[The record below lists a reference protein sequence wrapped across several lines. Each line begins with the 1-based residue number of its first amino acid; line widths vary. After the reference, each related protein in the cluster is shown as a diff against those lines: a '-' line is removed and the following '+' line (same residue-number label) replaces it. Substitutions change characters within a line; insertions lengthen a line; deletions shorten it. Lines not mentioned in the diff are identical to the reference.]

1 MTALLELEILTYFCT
16 QAPCHKQKLTHPEH
30 CIFKHFGYVQF
41 QTKDSAYD
49 TLKRVETLTLTK
61 PDDMHL
67 HLREGDVMRDVL
79 ADSTRQFARVIVM
92 PNLKSP
98 VVSTEQALDYRRSII
113 ESLSEDIQARGEFN
127 PLMTLYL
134 TEKMTVDEISKASQS
149 AYVHAVKYYPA
160 GATTNSDSGVT
171 AIDKVYPV
179 LEAMAE
185 QNLPLLMHGEVT
197 DTDVDV
203 FDREAIFI
211 EKILSPLMENIPDL
225 RIVFEHIT
233 TKDAVDYVREGSD
246 RLAATITPQHLLL
259 NRNALFVGG
268 IRPHHYC
275 LPVLKAEEH
284 RRAVVDAATSGS
296 PKFFLGTDSAPHSRE
311 AKESACG
318 CAGVYS
324 AHNAIELYAEV
335 FEKTACLH
343 KLEAFA
349 SHYGADF
356 YGLPRNKGTITLEKN
371 QWQIPDYLPFGES
384 KIIPFRAGEPC
395 HWKMKQ

>member
-1 MTALLELEILTYFCT
+1 
-16 QAPCHKQKLTHPEH
+16 
-30 CIFKHFGYVQF
+30 
-41 QTKDSAYD
+41 
-49 TLKRVETLTLTK
+49 
-61 PDDMHL
+61 
-67 HLREGDVMRDVL
+67 
-79 ADSTRQFARVIVM
+79 M

-98 VVSTEQALDYRRSII
+98 VVTTEQALAYRRSII
-113 ESLSEDIQARGEFN
+113 ESLSEELQASGGFN

-134 TEKMTVDEISKASQS
+134 TEKMTVDEISKAKESS
-149 AYVHAVKYYPA
+149 FIHAVKYYPA

-171 AIDKVYPV
+171 AIEKVYPV
-179 LEAMAE
+179 LQAMAE

-197 DTDVDV
+197 DADVDV

-211 EKILSPLMENIPDL
+211 ENILSPLMKNIPEL

-233 TKDAVDYVREGSD
+233 TKDAVDFVREGSD

-259 NRNALFVGG
+259 NRNALFAGG

-296 PKFFLGTDSAPHSRE
+296 PKFFLGTDSAPHARA

-318 CAGVYS
+318 CAGIYS

-335 FEKTACLH
+335 FEETACLD
-343 KLEAFA
+343 KLEDFA
-349 SHYGADF
+349 SQYGADF
-356 YGLPRNKGTITLEKN
+356 YGLARNEDSITLEKN
-371 QWQIPDYLPFGES
+371 QWQIPDSLPFGES
-384 KIIPFRAGEPC
+384 EIIPFRAGETC
-395 HWKMKQ
+395 QWKIR